1 MNLKIVFYYLGWVL
15 NIEAVL
21 MLLPCAVSLV
31 YGDGMLPYFLV
42 TMIICTV
49 IGFMTAHKKPADT
62 VFYAREGF
70 LTRCLSGSAVRYRH
84 WWMPCLKQF
93 RVLLLPEPVF

>member
-42 TMIICTV
+42 TMVICTV

-70 LTRCLSGSAVRYRH
+70 F
-84 WWMPCLKQF
+84 P
-93 RVLLLPEPVF
+93 

>member
-42 TMIICTV
+42 TMVICTV
-49 IGFMTAHKKPADT
+49 IGFMTAHKNRQIPC
-62 VFYAREGF
+62 F
-70 LTRCLSGSAVRYRH
+70 
-84 WWMPCLKQF
+84 MPEKAF
-93 RVLLLPEPVF
+93 

>member
-21 MLLPCAVSLV
+21 MLLPCAVSLI

-42 TMIICTV
+42 TMIIS
-49 IGFMTAHKKPADT
+49 HR
-62 VFYAREGF
+62 FYDR
-70 LTRCLSGSAVRYRH
+70 
-84 WWMPCLKQF
+84 P
-93 RVLLLPEPVF
+93 

>member
-70 LTRCLSGSAVRYRH
+70 LTGGADLGDAQLLWCAAFLVQSSDPVTGGRH
-84 WWMPCLKQF
+84 
-93 RVLLLPEPVF
+93 V

>member
-21 MLLPCAVSLV
+21 MLLPCAVSLI

-42 TMIICTV
+42 TMVICTV
-49 IGFMTAHKKPADT
+49 IGFMTAHNRQIPYFMPEK
-62 VFYAREGF
+62 VF
-70 LTRCLSGSAVRYRH
+70 
-84 WWMPCLKQF
+84 
-93 RVLLLPEPVF
+93 

>member
-21 MLLPCAVSLV
+21 MLLPCAVSLI

-42 TMIICTV
+42 TMVICTV

-62 VFYAREGF
+62 V
-70 LTRCLSGSAVRYRH
+70 T
-84 WWMPCLKQF
+84 PCLKLFQ
-93 RVLLLPEPVF
+93 VLLPPEPAF

>member
-21 MLLPCAVSLV
+21 MLLPCAVSLI
-31 YGDGMLPYFLV
+31 YQDGCLPDFLLAMAMCAAV
-42 TMIICTV
+42 GWATV
-49 IGFMTAHKKPADT
+49 HKKPKDA

-70 LTRCLSGSAVRYRH
+70 LTVALTWVALSFFGA
-84 WWMPCLKQF
+84 
-93 RVLLLPEPVF
+93 LPFWFSGDIPSLTDALF